1 MAAFGKSGRCDKAGV
16 QRVLGPL
23 PCSVDANGASRSSNR
38 RFARCIEDPN
48 GLLTGKMGGSA
59 DSVGQ
64 AHYERVS
71 DGDGK
76 EGKNYKLAE
85 NPTMEAS
92 FPDT

>member
-1 MAAFGKSGRCDKAGV
+1 
-16 QRVLGPL
+16 
-23 PCSVDANGASRSSNR
+23 
-38 RFARCIEDPN
+38 
-48 GLLTGKMGGSA
+48 MGGSA

-76 EGKNYKLAE
+76 ESKNYKLAE

>member
-1 MAAFGKSGRCDKAGV
+1 
-16 QRVLGPL
+16 
-23 PCSVDANGASRSSNR
+23 
-38 RFARCIEDPN
+38 
-48 GLLTGKMGGSA
+48 MGGSA